1 MMENMISVIVCTYN
15 QEGTIG
21 RTLDSI
27 LMQQCH
33 IPFEIIIGEDCS
45 TDRTREVCRQYAGQ
59 HPDTIRLLC
68 NEQNKGLIDN
78 YFDCILAARG
88 QYIADCAGDD
98 FWVDPLKL
106 EKEVSILEA
115 HDNVTLVHSD
125 WAYYDE
131 ATGLVRRSP
140 DKPFTDPFTQGNT
153 MLETI
158 ITQTRTP
165 VVHLCTAVYRTAIV
179 RQALKE
185 NPSLL
190 RNTEFGCED
199 VPITFLMAQQG
210 DIAYLPDVTL
220 HYSQGHDSLSFS
232 ADEAKQFRFAKRV
245 TYLSHCLA
253 EKYQIRSSKTEH
265 YFQLRLFE
273 LGMHAFRAYDKSLYQ
288 ETLQC
293 QEAWHI
299 PDNTKTSILFAVM
312 RHEWLWQ
319 LGLLSRKIFV
329 SAKQLLR

>member
-1 MMENMISVIVCTYN
+1 MENMISVIVCTYN

-33 IPFEIIIGEDCS
+33 VPYEIVIGEDCS
-45 TDRTREVCRQYAGQ
+45 TDRTREVCRQYAEQ

-78 YFDCILAARG
+78 YFDCVLAAKG

-106 EKEVSILEA
+106 EKEVSILET
-115 HDNVTLVHSD
+115 HDDVTLVHSD
-125 WAYYDE
+125 WAYYNE
-131 ATGLVRRSP
+131 TTGLVRRSP
-140 DKPFTDPFTQGNT
+140 AKPFTESVTQGKT
-153 MLETI
+153 MLEAI

-179 RQALKE
+179 IKALKE
-185 NPSLL
+185 DPSLL
-190 RNTEFGCED
+190 RNDDFGCED
-199 VPITFLMAQQG
+199 VPITFLMAHQG

-220 HYSQGHDSLSFS
+220 HYSQGHDSISCS
-232 ADEAKQFRFAKRV
+232 ANDTKQFRFAKRV
-245 TYLSHCLA
+245 TYLSYCLA
-253 EKYQIRSSKTEH
+253 ERYQIRSAKTQH

-273 LGMHAFRAYDKSLYQ
+273 LGMHAFRAHDKSLLQ
-288 ETLQC
+288 ETLRCKEQ
-293 QEAWHI
+293 WHI
-299 PDNTKTSILFAVM
+299 TDSMKTDMLFAVM
-312 RHEWLWQ
+312 RHDWLWK
-319 LGLLSRKIFV
+319 LGLLARKVFV